1 MTDTIIQ
8 LIIKFFAD
16 HWRRIVFVIFLLCL
30 VVVLIKLFF
39 SYAIITVEVD
49 SSQIGSKQQPRVFI
63 YHDNT
68 TTDELGKPGLYIIP
82 RDAKSILATTDNNIR
97 TRSPINIPWYG
108 YTDKKITL
116 HRDKNADK
124 IAFNSTLPNTCTTY
138 SKKLDRMMQYD
149 CSKPTALVYYNAPQD
164 KEWSIQTVSNSLPY
178 RNGSVVSYMGGVLGN
193 TFIDGPDSDPPGFL
207 SYIDQNGTERRYQNP
222 DGIDAALLGQARLF
236 TDAADQEN
244 NRFVLVEK
252 NGVIHL
258 GTPSQGNNDTN
269 VAYTTIPAPTGYNT
283 TLEQTM
289 CHVSSD
295 TATCYRGLALDIGD
309 TSDDTSK
316 IQPEI
321 VTLHFGSTNET
332 ITKLKDDS
340 LFSDMAV
347 TDGGQIYGLNFKKL
361 VQFIKKG
368 DVYVSEEISQNV
380 DAIAGRDTVYFL
392 QDDGVFAV
400 DPNTHDAYQI
410 FYSHNIKPDQLV
422 ASGGELFITGKS
434 ANNTENLYAWKLNNE
449 YDTDYSNRLIDIL
462 PSFPASSL
470 YGTTDLVGQTLNIQ
484 ILINRSDSQAD
495 IQRKRQATLDY
506 LNELGINTNQL
517 AIVGL

>member
-8 LIIKFFAD
+8 LITKFFID
-16 HWRRIVFVIFLLCL
+16 HWRRIAFLALLFCLIFVFIR
-30 VVVLIKLFF
+30 LFF
-39 SYAIITVEVD
+39 SYAVITVTVD
-49 SSQIGSKQQPRVFI
+49 SSQVGDKQQPRIFI
-63 YHDNT
+63 YRENT
-68 TTDELGKPGLYIIP
+68 ETDELGNPGLHIIP

-97 TRSPINIPWYG
+97 TQSPITIPWYG
-108 YTDKKITL
+108 YVDKKVTL
-116 HRDKNADK
+116 HRDKNAEK
-124 IAFNSTLPNTCTTY
+124 IAFNSTLSNTCTTY

-149 CSKPTALVYYNAPQD
+149 CNKPTALVYYDAPQD

-178 RNGSVVSYMGGVLGN
+178 RNGQVVSYMGGVLGN
-193 TFIDGPDSDPPGFL
+193 TYIDGPSSDAPGFI
-207 SYIDQNGTERRYQNP
+207 SYINENGVEHLYQNP
-222 DGIDAALLGQARLF
+222 DGVDAALLGQARLF
-236 TDAADQEN
+236 TDVTNQEN
-244 NRFVLVEK
+244 SRFVLVEK

-258 GTPSQGNNDTN
+258 GTPPQDKNDTS
-269 VAYTTIPAPTGYNT
+269 VSYTTIPAPAGYNT

-289 CHVSSD
+289 CQVSGD

-321 VTLHFGSTNET
+321 VTLHFGSTKET
-332 ITKLKDDS
+332 IAKLKDDS
-340 LFSDMAV
+340 LFSDLAV
-347 TDGGQIYGLNFKKL
+347 TDDGQLYGLSFKKL

-380 DAIAGRDTVYFL
+380 DAIASRDTLYFL
-392 QDDGVFAV
+392 QDDGVFTV
-400 DPNTHDAYQI
+400 DPNTHDAYQV

-422 ASGGELFITGKS
+422 SSGGELFAIGKS

-449 YDTDYSNRLIDIL
+449 YDIDYSNRLIDIL

-484 ILINRSDSQAD
+484 LLINRSDSQTD
-495 IQRKRQATLDY
+495 IQKKRQATLDY